1 MLHLAVL
8 FIVYGRD
15 ELLRI
20 FVWLVALGVFVA
32 AGYMIG
38 VIVVKIYKDGHPRS
52 FDDILICYGGL
63 LFCFT
68 VMIGE
73 IHLTAVYIGYGRD
86 GGLVA
91 SLNSM

>member
-1 MLHLAVL
+1 
-8 FIVYGRD
+8 
-15 ELLRI
+15 
-20 FVWLVALGVFVA
+20 
-32 AGYMIG
+32 MIA
-38 VIVVKIYKDGHPRS
+38 VIVADMYKDGHPRK
-52 FDDILICYGGL
+52 FVEILLCYGIL